1 MADPEHTIEMQEV
14 CTIQIAFAVDSD
26 EQAIS
31 YKKKI
36 SEILSDIPNARI
48 EFALTPM
55 PKRIKPNASRTT
67 NPNQ

>member
-1 MADPEHTIEMQEV
+1 MDDPEHTIEMQEV